1 MIFQRALRRELAS
14 AAGATFTVLF
24 SILLTWMLIGILGKA
39 AGGKV
44 ASADVMSLMLFS
56 SLMQLPT
63 ILILT
68 GFISVLMVVTRS
80 YKESEMV
87 VWFASGLS
95 LSRWIAPV
103 LSFGLPLVIA
113 IGALSLY
120 ATPWAQQKSDAYVAR
135 FEKREDLQKVTPGQ
149 FRESAGSNRIF
160 FVEGVSGEKNVV
172 QNVFVNTVDAK
183 GSAVVVVAKEGV
195 INTDATGS
203 RFLVLKEGRR
213 YQGIPTQADFQT
225 MEFEQY
231 IMRIESKQQELGADL
246 GVRAM
251 STMALIAANN
261 QFTMAEL
268 MWRVSAPLIALLLIL
283 LAIPLGF
290 VNPRAGSS
298 ANLIVALLIFFSYSN
313 LTKVLRSEREAGPP
327 ELRHGLVAAAPAG
340 PAGRGG
346 AVRLA
351 PECESPLSS
360 AGPAG
365 VLQACALRR
374 QIRVKR
380 TRNEDLTALFCGLD
394 IPGGVLR
401 AARFPGAAGLHR
413 PDGRTAQSGPQRL
426 YHPVRLSLCAGA
438 GAWPRV

>member
-195 INTDATGS
+195 INTDANGS

-313 LTKVLRSEREAGPP
+313 LTKVIEAS
-327 ELRHGLVAAAPAG
+327 VKQ
-340 PAGRGG
+340 GRLSFGMAWWPLHLLALL
-346 AVRLA
+346 AV
-351 PECESPLSS
+351 
-360 AGPAG
+360 
-365 VLQACALRR
+365 V
-374 QIRVKR
+374 
-380 TRNEDLTALFCGLD
+380 ALFAWRLNVNHRFH
-394 IPGGVLR
+394 PLVLLASFKR
-401 AARFPGAAGLHR
+401 ARRAGK
-413 PDGRTAQSGPQRL
+413 PSKAVSK
-426 YHPVRLSLCAGA
+426 
-438 GAWPRV
+438 